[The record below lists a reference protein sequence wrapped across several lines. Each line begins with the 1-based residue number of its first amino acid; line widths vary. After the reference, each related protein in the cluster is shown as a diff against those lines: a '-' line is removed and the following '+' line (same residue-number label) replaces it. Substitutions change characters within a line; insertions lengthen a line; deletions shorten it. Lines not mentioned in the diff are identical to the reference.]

1 MKPHLTRW
9 FDHKDA
15 LGYLYYGL
23 DLRFDLHEEDMHIV
37 LSYIQP
43 EMEKQLGREVPLEEV
58 LFACLT
64 SGIHKAYE
72 EVTGKP
78 FKLRMDRPKKKA

>member
-1 MKPHLTRW
+1 MKPHLTKW
-9 FDHKDA
+9 WDTKDE
-15 LGYLYYGL
+15 LGYVYYNMELG
-23 DLRFDLHEEDMHIV
+23 FGLHEEDMHIV

-43 EMEKQLGREVPLEEV
+43 EMEKQLGREMPLEEV

-72 EVTGKP
+72 EITGKP